1 MPDDIDDDE
10 LETMLERQPTAR
22 EATVAEHELRVK
34 ALDHPLRRRMIKAI
48 GVFGKKRD
56 ELKKELGVSDTLL
69 DFQKDFLVRGEFL
82 EVEGDTFKLTDMGLA
97 LLSNI

>member
-1 MPDDIDDDE
+1 MPEISDDE
-10 LETMLERQPTAR
+10 LEAMLERKPSAR
-22 EATVAEHELRVK
+22 EATVIEHELRVK

-48 GVFGKKRD
+48 GVFGKERGA
-56 ELKKELGVSDTLL
+56 LQKELGVNDTLL

-82 EVEGDTFKLTDMGLA
+82 KVDGDVFKLTDMGLA